1 LKAQQVV
8 SSGGGQGAGSG
19 VRISWT
25 IGEPV
30 ISTLRSGS
38 LILTQGFHQTR
49 LSLTA
54 IEEIPVPGL
63 KLSVFPN
70 PTAEFI
76 NLKIEEGDFALF
88 QYTLLDING
97 KSLKTNKLKEAS
109 TRVDMGKLA
118 AGIYL
123 LRISRKNG
131 ETIKTCRV
139 VKQ

>member
-1 LKAQQVV
+1 
-8 SSGGGQGAGSG
+8 
-19 VRISWT
+19 
-25 IGEPV
+25 
-30 ISTLRSGS
+30 LRSGS